1 MSSIHPTTKQMEIV
15 KLGSQPPIKGPED
28 SFTGSVGI
36 NYLFQLI
43 GHRRAGA
50 AEVFTLTF

>member
-36 NYLFQLI
+36 NYLFQPI